1 MNNILSRYIAENING
16 DTNLSENDMI
26 NYNIKKF
33 NETIEQSK
41 KSDFYSKK
49 LKDIKNIKYLKAIE
63 NIPFTS
69 EDEIRENYKKMLV
82 RMEQD
87 DWLTNY
93 RENQGIQFSMQN
105 VLNTATYLE
114 KNIPVFEV
122 FLNHKE
128 QLQFYFDAFYPDLLS
143 ECELIFKPK

>member
-1 MNNILSRYIAENING
+1 MNNVLSRYIAENING
-16 DTNLSENDMI
+16 NTNLSENDMI

-69 EDEIRENYKKMLV
+69 EDEIRENYKKMLYQF
-82 RMEQD
+82 QD
-87 DWLTNY
+87 
-93 RENQGIQFSMQN
+93 F
-105 VLNTATYLE
+105 
-114 KNIPVFEV
+114 
-122 FLNHKE
+122 
-128 QLQFYFDAFYPDLLS
+128 
-143 ECELIFKPK
+143 

>member
-16 DTNLSENDMI
+16 NTNLSENDMI

-69 EDEIRENYKKMLV
+69 EDEIRENYKKMLCV
-82 RMEQD
+82 SIGDVERIVNQYQRKYRKKQD
-87 DWLTNY
+87 YFFLKK
-93 RENQGIQFSMQN
+93 RSGIYN
-105 VLNTATYLE
+105 
-114 KNIPVFEV
+114 
-122 FLNHKE
+122 
-128 QLQFYFDAFYPDLLS
+128 
-143 ECELIFKPK
+143 

>member
-1 MNNILSRYIAENING
+1 MNNVLSRYIAENING
-16 DTNLSENDMI
+16 DMNLSENDVI

-69 EDEIRENYKKMLV
+69 EDEIREEGEDFVFGYFAESDAVEITVSLLAAAIPRIWPLMRINL
-82 RMEQD
+82 
-87 DWLTNY
+87 
-93 RENQGIQFSMQN
+93 
-105 VLNTATYLE
+105 LN
-114 KNIPVFEV
+114 
-122 FLNHKE
+122 
-128 QLQFYFDAFYPDLLS
+128 
-143 ECELIFKPK
+143 PKGFQTQRHVGHSK

>member
-1 MNNILSRYIAENING
+1 MNNVLSRYIAENING
-16 DTNLSENDMI
+16 DMNLSENDMI

-69 EDEIRENYKKMLV
+69 EDEIRENYKKMLCV
-82 RMEQD
+82 SIGDVER
-87 DWLTNY
+87 
-93 RENQGIQFSMQN
+93 I
-105 VLNTATYLE
+105 VHINTAEAPE
-114 KNIPVFEV
+114 KARLFFSQKKIWSI
-122 FLNHKE
+122 
-128 QLQFYFDAFYPDLLS
+128 Q
-143 ECELIFKPK
+143 LIFFVTAYLNSRKKMIKCLF